1 MKEGTWVQPLSAES
15 TPLIMQ
21 VRDGQVRF
29 SQQSAAQEQIV
40 MLVELGHLSIAQAQL
55 VLERQ
60 LPIFGTAYFSSLH
73 TSTRSSF

>member
-15 TPLIMQ
+15 TPLVMQ

-40 MLVELGHLSIAQAQL
+40 MLVNWAI
-55 VLERQ
+55 
-60 LPIFGTAYFSSLH
+60 
-73 TSTRSSF
+73 